1 MRLPA
6 ATIPRSRLSVSFD
19 IAFTAR
25 PGAYRSVASL
35 LEAFAPD
42 VIHQHGQ
49 FFDLTWLTGWW
60 ARRHDVPVLLSVHTR
75 LENPTAAYR
84 GVFRSL
90 DALLVRPAL
99 RAYRPRVVVM
109 DALMQD
115 YITSRY
121 AGAYAGLEHIPVG
134 VDPDGGRSAGTAPG
148 SATGTTSATRR
159 WCSASGTS
167 SRCATGW
174 PSSRRCRRC
183 CGGTRTPACSWSGG
197 STTTSSCERARELG
211 VSHAVLAVGAVARAD
226 VPDHLAAADVEAHD
240 LQGYGLGTASLE
252 SMAAGVPV
260 VAAVRPDNFPG
271 VRLVSGQGP
280 RPGARRGRRRARRRG
295 RRPAGRPGPPGAH
308 RGGRAAAGPRAVL
321 PRRGAGPAPRGAGPD
336 GRPHDRPVTVGA
348 RRPPRHP
355 PGVRAACLHGV
366 DHPVAG
372 QDAGPLD
379 LGVGASPA
387 GQGDEAVQL
396 GGQRLPAGHQLRDLD
411 DRLLP
416 CTSCPAR
423 AGSSTTWW

>member
-1 MRLPA
+1 MRIAVVNSFFPPRVGGSAHLSEALARGYAARGHEVLVLTASYEGAPQSEERDGLRIVRLPA

-35 LEAFAPD
+35 LEAFGPD
-42 VIHQHGQ
+42 VLHQHGQ

-75 LENPTAAYR
+75 LENPSAAYR

-99 RAYRPRVVVM
+99 RAYRPEVVVM
-109 DALMQD
+109 DVQMQH

-121 AGAYAGLEHIPVG
+121 AGAYAGLVHIPAG
-134 VDPDGGRSAGTAPG
+134 VDPDDVLGGDGARV
-148 SATGTTSATRR
+148 
-159 WCSASGTS
+159 
-167 SRCATGW
+167 
-174 PSSRRCRRC
+174 
-183 CGGTRTPACSWSGG
+183 
-197 STTTSSCERARELG
+197 RARYDLGDAPLVVSIGHVIPLRDRVALVEALPEVLRRHPHARLLVVGRVYYDPFLERVRQLG

-271 VRLVSGQGP
+271 VRLVSGQELVLVPVGDVGALAAAVADLLDD
-280 RPGARRGRRRARRRG
+280 PGRRARI
-295 RRPAGRPGPPGAH
+295 
-308 RGGRAAAGPRAVL
+308 
-321 PRRGAGPAPRGAGPD
+321 
-336 GRPHDRPVTVGA
+336 
-348 RRPPRHP
+348 
-355 PGVRAACLHGV
+355 
-366 DHPVAG
+366 
-372 QDAGPLD
+372 
-379 LGVGASPA
+379 GASGQLLVRERFSLDTVLGQHLEVLSRMA
-387 GQGDEAVQL
+387 GGTP
-396 GGQRLPAGHQLRDLD
+396 R
-411 DRLLP
+411 
-416 CTSCPAR
+416 
-423 AGSSTTWW
+423 